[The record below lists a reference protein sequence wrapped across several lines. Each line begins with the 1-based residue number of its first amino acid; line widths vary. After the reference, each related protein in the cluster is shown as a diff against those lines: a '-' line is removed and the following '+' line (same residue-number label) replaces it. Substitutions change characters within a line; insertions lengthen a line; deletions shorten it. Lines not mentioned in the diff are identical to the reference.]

1 LAGYIERPNDTLQ
14 LEIKKVYPE
23 VRNGRFKIDLVFT
36 GKLPENIR
44 IGQSYFIKLQL
55 GQPVEAIQIPQ
66 GGFYQTTGGQWIFV
80 VDKSGQFAVKRNIK
94 IGRKNPQY
102 YEVIEGL
109 MPGEQVIVSDYTI
122 FGNNDKVEL
131 K

>member
-1 LAGYIERPNDTLQ
+1 LQ

-23 VRNGRFKIDLVFT
+23 VRTGRFKIDLVFT

-55 GQPVEAIQIPQ
+55 GQPIEAIQIPQ
-66 GGFYQTTGGQWIFV
+66 GAFYQTSGGQWIFV
-80 VDKSGQFAVKRNIK
+80 VDKSGQFAIKRNIK
-94 IGRKNPQY
+94 IGKKNPQQ
-102 YEVIEGL
+102 YEVLEGL
-109 MPGEQVIVSDYTI
+109 NPGEQVIVSDYSM

-131 K
+131 IR